1 MDTFTFYEES
11 LHATQAAQLPFIT
24 ALVQGRARGGAS
36 GSRRHG
42 ALPGASPSHRSA
54 RPTAEDLRR
63 DRADAPGIAARIP
76 WGHAL
81 DAVVV
86 LAEELEVT
94 ARVERCTSERG
105 GASVTGAGVLQA
117 WFLAPLFGH
126 ARARLP
132 HHRRGSR
139 HVLGVPLPALDQSFQ
154 TPKGYLR
161 RMHGVPRLS
170 RRKQGDR
177 ED

>member
-11 LHATQAAQLPFIT
+11 LHATQAAQVPFIT

-63 DRADAPGIAARIP
+63 DRADAPGIAARTS

-94 ARVERCTSERG
+94 ARVERAQVCYRPGSSPPSSGTPELGCLTTDAAAATCSEC
-105 GASVTGAGVLQA
+105 
-117 WFLAPLFGH
+117 PC
-126 ARARLP
+126 
-132 HHRRGSR
+132 
-139 HVLGVPLPALDQSFQ
+139 
-154 TPKGYLR
+154 
-161 RMHGVPRLS
+161 RLS
-170 RRKQGDR
+170 LRAFGRRRATSD
-177 ED
+177 ECMECLA